1 MKYKFILSIFL
12 LSILAVGCGQDNTDQ
27 VDFSDSPED
36 QEQMSDSGAEEFI
49 VKIDTTNLL
58 SGNSLYYS
66 REDGASVEVIIYVD
80 DSSRIQKMVER
91 YTKNAS
97 GSICTNL
104 IYYKN
109 GKKYVTKELFDEGV
123 GESAVFTERVTYYD
137 ENEKP
142 KVTKYRKAPFEDQ
155 LENES
160 FKLTEKRDCDEKRAM
175 DVLNQIGEFETN
187 FQFFVRD
194 EHLLYLVVGED
205 KENAYRSSLVVQHKG
220 PVIQKLLSDEKG
232 MIGTPL
238 KVDHQTVVGEMGFE
252 FQALLGV
259 EFVK

>member
-1 MKYKFILSIFL
+1 MKYRLILSIVLF
-12 LSILAVGCGQDNTDQ
+12 SILVAGCGEDNNDQ
-27 VDFSDSPED
+27 LDYSDTPEG
-36 QEQMSDSGAEEFI
+36 QEQLTDIGAEEFI
-49 VKIDTTNLL
+49 AKIDTANLL

-91 YTKNAS
+91 YTKSAN
-97 GSICTNL
+97 GSICTNFF
-104 IYYKN
+104 YYKD
-109 GKKYVTKELFDEGV
+109 GKKFVTKELFDEGV
-123 GESAVFTERVTYYD
+123 GESAIFTERVTYYD
-137 ENEKP
+137 EKGKP

-160 FKLTEKRDCDEKRAM
+160 FKLTEKSDCDEKRAM
-175 DVLNQIGEFETN
+175 DVLNQTGEYVTN

-205 KENAYRSSLVVQHKG
+205 KENGYRSSLVVQHKG